1 MLTNGND
8 VCNLADGWLE
18 LESDPGLFTL
28 LLEDMGVEGVQVE
41 EIYDLQAEPLVQPVI
56 PQDKKRIA
64 QFPQIN
70 EKDGGCLEPIYN
82 NTGSMQSS
90 ALGFIFLFRWVEERR
105 ARLRKIIDEEHLYVT
120 DENTVNKSL
129 FFAQQIVPNSCATHA
144 LISIL
149 LNVPAEDNRLKLGHT
164 LAQFKFHVDGMD
176 PEMKGLAIGN
186 SPELAQAHNSHAVPR
201 ARRRQDSTGRNL
213 SGIGM
218 QGAVQTSAIRQSAAA
233 QQGVN
238 TETFHFVRYAEL
250 STNVVTILER
260 MSHVYH
266 SGVF

>member
-1 MLTNGND
+1 MLNNGND
-8 VCNLADGWLE
+8 VSNLADGWLE

-41 EIYDLQAEPLVQPVI
+41 EIYDLQAEPLVQPTI
-56 PQDKKRIA
+56 PVDKKRIA
-64 QFPQIN
+64 QLSKDNDTNIGGQDALSCGTGN
-70 EKDGGCLEPIYN
+70 EKSN
-82 NTGSMQSS
+82 

-120 DENTVNKSL
+120 DENTVNRSL

-149 LNVPAEDNRLKLGHT
+149 LNIPEDDNRVKLGKT
-164 LAQFKFHVDGMD
+164 LEQFKNHVDGMD

-186 SPELAQAHNSHAVPR
+186 SPDLAQAHNSHAVPR
-201 ARRRQDSTGRNL
+201 ARRRQDNTGR
-213 SGIGM
+213 SSGGIGL
-218 QGAVQTSAIRQSAAA
+218 QGAVQTSAIRQSAAS

-238 TETFHFVRYAEL
+238 TETFHFVR
-250 STNVVTILER
+250 
-260 MSHVYH
+260 
-266 SGVF
+266 

>member
-1 MLTNGND
+1 MLNNGND
-8 VCNLADGWLE
+8 VSNLADGWLE

-41 EIYDLQAEPLVQPVI
+41 EIYDLQAEPLVQPSI
-56 PQDKKRIA
+56 PEDKKRIA
-64 QFPQIN
+64 QLS
-70 EKDGGCLEPIYN
+70 KDYDNGI
-82 NTGSMQSS
+82 GSQEAVTSNAGNVKSS

-120 DENTVNKSL
+120 DENTVNRSL

-149 LNVPAEDNRLKLGHT
+149 LNIPEDDNRMKLGKT
-164 LAQFKFHVDGMD
+164 LEQFKLHVDGMD

-201 ARRRQDSTGRNL
+201 ARRRQDNTGRNS
-213 SGIGM
+213 SGMGL
-218 QGAVQTSAIRQSAAA
+218 QGAVQTSAIRQSASS

-238 TETFHFVRYAEL
+238 TETFHFVR
-250 STNVVTILER
+250 
-260 MSHVYH
+260 
-266 SGVF
+266 